1 MAEKH
6 TCRGCGTRT
15 RKQTCPECG
24 RVWRE
29 LGEIL
34 AQDASKPAEAPA
46 TAPKA
51 ETRATEANSTL
62 GDRMSWTIAPR
73 HMHPGAEPVE
83 VIQPEQWR
91 QPSLVDE
98 FGEWLDAHPE
108 FAVACVCLCIGLC
121 AAAAVLWGR

>member
-1 MAEKH
+1 M
-6 TCRGCGTRT
+6 
-15 RKQTCPECG
+15 
-24 RVWRE
+24 
-29 LGEIL
+29 GEIL
-34 AQDASKPAEAPA
+34 AQDARKPAEAPA

-51 ETRATEANSTL
+51 ETRDTGANSTL
-62 GDRMSWTIAPR
+62 GDRMGWTIAPK
-73 HMHPGAEPVE
+73 HMHPGAEPLQ